1 MCNNV
6 CHRGFVLMERKIFKK
21 FSRMTVG
28 SLSEYLCALM
38 ILRTGDSTLLQINVL

>member
-21 FSRMTVG
+21 FSRNSWFSVSTF
-28 SLSEYLCALM
+28 EALM